1 VKLWSGVVATLLVFL
16 SQTAASDPPAK
27 KLVSLAPHLSELLF
41 DIGAGDML
49 VGAVEYSDFP
59 EQARLVPRVGDA
71 FRLDRER
78 IASLSPDFILAWD
91 GGTPN
96 PVIEQL
102 RSDGY
107 QVLVLRGSEPEDVA
121 TTLLELGRLT
131 GRDEK
136 AGRLAGAFLDE
147 LQALRHRYADRLPVS
162 VFVQISPRPL
172 YTVNGQQMIGRV
184 VSLCGGR
191 NIFEDLNDLAPVVSE
206 EAVVAADPQV
216 LFATGHADDGVF
228 DRWRRFSS
236 LDAVANNR
244 LFHLNPDLV
253 TRPTLRLAEG
263 AQVVCQ
269 RLDEARAR

>member
-1 VKLWSGVVATLLVFL
+1 VRLWSGIVATILVVL
-16 SQTAASDPPAK
+16 SHTAASDPAPQ

-91 GGTPN
+91 GGTPG

-107 QVLVLRGSEPEDVA
+107 QVLVLSGSEPEDVA

-131 GRDEK
+131 GRSDE
-136 AGRLAGAFLDE
+136 AGRLAATFLDE
-147 LQALRHRYADRLPVS
+147 LQTLRHRYADRLPVS

-172 YTVNGQQMIGRV
+172 YTVNGRQMIGRV

-206 EAVVAADPQV
+206 EAVVSADPQV

-263 AQVVCQ
+263 AQVVCK
-269 RLDEARAR
+269 RLDEARAQ